1 VAKDLVA
8 LIEARAREEAAGYG
22 EAFDS
27 RWRPIDNSRLGCR
40 VIGARTSNSH
50 LHLIEAYTGLLRA
63 WPDAAPRVALGSLL
77 RLFVE
82 RFLAGNGTHT
92 HCYLDSRL
100 RPLPGPISYG
110 HDIEASW
117 LLTDAVDSL
126 SEAELAARLIPVA
139 RALAEAAAAG
149 GQGEDGGWIAERT
162 SRGAPNAYR
171 VWWVQA
177 EAVVGLVN
185 AAILD
190 GDPRMMARAEATWA
204 FIDRAQIDR
213 AGGEW
218 YHSVD
223 RQGRPDPKQVKVS
236 PWKEPYHQARAC
248 LEIMRRA
255 AEA

>member
-1 VAKDLVA
+1 
-8 LIEARAREEAAGYG
+8 
-22 EAFDS
+22 
-27 RWRPIDNSRLGCR
+27 
-40 VIGARTSNSH
+40 
-50 LHLIEAYTGLLRA
+50 
-63 WPDAAPRVALGSLL
+63 
-77 RLFVE
+77 LFVE

-92 HCYLDSRL
+92 HSYLDSRL

-110 HDIEASW
+110 HGIEASW

-126 SEAELAARLIPVA
+126 GETELAARLIPVA
-139 RALAEAAAAG
+139 RALAEAAAAE
-149 GQGEDGGWIAERT
+149 GQGEDGGWMAERT

-204 FIDRAQIDR
+204 FINHAQIDR

-218 YHSVD
+218 YHRVD